1 MKSGDIKSIE
11 LIDERSV
18 HVHLINGQ
26 VKYVKENDLIIDS
39 ELVDL
44 FVAADTYKHYLKAE
58 VAMWKLKATLHSMGL
73 LTSVDAA
80 LNNLPEQTKTT
91 ALLAWEYSPTVS
103 SESIVAKFVQGVLSL
118 TDEQVEQIF
127 TVAETIS
134 LEDNQQQNRSHKSSV
149 VLPVFGNDGKVK
161 PESIILKT
169 RPNWFKRLI
178 NLIKRMLRKKRIF
191 KK

>member
-1 MKSGDIKSIE
+1 MIKT
-11 LIDERSV
+11 
-18 HVHLINGQ
+18 
-26 VKYVKENDLIIDS
+26 VKEWRKATPEEVGNGSPEMILENEYQYEYD
-39 ELVDL
+39 
-44 FVAADTYKHYLKAE
+44 FKAE
-58 VAMWKLKATLHSMGL
+58 VMMWKLKAVLGSMGL
-73 LTSVDAA
+73 LPQVESS
-80 LNNLPEQTKTT
+80 LNELPEPTKTN
-91 ALLAWEYSPTVS
+91 ALLVWEYSPTVS
-103 SESIVAKFVQGVLSL
+103 SNSAVTKFVQGVLSL

-178 NLIKRMLRKKRIF
+178 NCIKRMLRKKRIF